1 MTHEEKQILL
11 EITQLVQD
19 LTVKVDSLEAA
30 LIHRN
35 LLRDGERGNYAPN
48 YYAAASQDTALI
60 RAQIAT
66 LP

>member
-1 MTHEEKQILL
+1 MTHEEKQILIG
-11 EITQLVQD
+11 ITQLVRD

-35 LLRDGERGNYAPN
+35 LLRDSERGNYAPS
-48 YYAAASQDTALI
+48 YYQAANQDVALI
-60 RAQIAT
+60 LAQIAT